1 MVNRIPKSPSH
12 GIVRRATRVLVYML
26 ISTSACSTETSQPAL
41 PPTAGVAPYDNFNG
55 PLYTLTSDGVLTPN
69 GLWRTGYVSQGYVK
83 TVQDSTNAA
92 NQYLVTSPKL
102 DVLRASRIDTT
113 NTWPEIH
120 GRVRARL
127 DAQLQ
132 PPLGWYTLWPL
143 IAFVDDTTHY
153 YFNLKTNG
161 WELGKKDNDHP
172 IAEELQE
179 FLATGSSPNL
189 VMGQWNTIEWWVM
202 KDTGSTNLR
211 IRVDVNSVTVVD
223 MVDNQPWQRNGTT
236 GTGTSS
242 FFLNAPK
249 GVSLYNE
256 GSQVSWDDV
265 FISEATPD

>member
-1 MVNRIPKSPSH
+1 MVNRIPNCSSH
-12 GIVRRATRVLVYML
+12 GLVKRATLVLTYML
-26 ISTSACSTETSQPAL
+26 ISTSACNTESSQPAL
-41 PPTAGVAPYDNFNG
+41 PPTAAVAPYDNFNG
-55 PLYTLTSDGVLTPN
+55 PLYTLTSDGALTPN
-69 GLWRTGYVSQGYVK
+69 GLWKTGYVSEGYVK

-102 DVLRASRIDTT
+102 DVLRASRLDTT
-113 NTWPEIH
+113 TTWPEIH
-120 GRVRARL
+120 GSVRARL

-143 IAFVDDTTHY
+143 IAFVDVTTGY

-172 IAEELQE
+172 PAEELQE
-179 FLATGSSPNL
+179 FLATGSSPNA
-189 VMGQWNTIEWWVM
+189 VIGQWYTIEWWVV
-202 KDTGSTNLR
+202 KDPASTNLR
-211 IRVDVNSVTVVD
+211 IRVDVNGMTVVD

-265 FISEATPD
+265 FISEATID